1 MQAYRL
7 LGTANLPLERDSIV
21 SQLVLTGWNLLIH
34 SEDEDVLK
42 KGRIQLNL
50 QGEGTLL
57 LDASFKGKPEDI
69 SELVSCFDKHSGH
82 YALDLFGDSARLV
95 RRFIK

>member
-1 MQAYRL
+1 MQTYRL
-7 LGTANLPLERDSIV
+7 LGTVNLPLERDSIV
-21 SQLVLTGWNLLIH
+21 SQLVLSGWNLLIH

-42 KGRIQLNL
+42 KDRIQLNL

-57 LDASFKGKPEDI
+57 LDASFKGMPEDI
-69 SELVSCFDKHSGH
+69 SELVGCFDKHSGH

>member
-7 LGTANLPLERDSIV
+7 LGAVTSSLERNSIV
-21 SQLVLTGWNLLIH
+21 SQLTLSGWVLLTQN
-34 SEDEDVLK
+34 EDEDVLK
-42 KGRIQLNL
+42 KDSIQLSL

-57 LDASFKGKPEDI
+57 LDASFKGEPEDI